1 MLQGVY
7 KIIHGT
13 RDSVTSNMERTVLYL
28 GLLWAPPLPV
38 LKDTLQANGIL
49 GSCGSENWF
58 IVVAAIVP
66 HPGVMNST
74 P

>member
-7 KIIHGT
+7 KIIYGT

-38 LKDTLQANGIL
+38 LKDTLQANSAL
-49 GSCGSENWF
+49 GSS
-58 IVVAAIVP
+58 
-66 HPGVMNST
+66 GV
-74 P
+74 